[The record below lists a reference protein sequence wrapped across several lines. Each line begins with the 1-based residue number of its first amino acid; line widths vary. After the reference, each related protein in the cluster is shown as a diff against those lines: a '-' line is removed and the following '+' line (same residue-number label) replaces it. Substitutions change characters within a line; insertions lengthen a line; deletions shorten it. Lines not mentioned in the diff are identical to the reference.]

1 MSKTN
6 FEMTTEFNAIIGQGV
21 ATKPGIPS
29 LMQSRLR
36 VALITEEAVNE
47 LSGALDKR
55 DLVAVADAIGDGL
68 VVLYGAAN
76 DCGLDADVIFAEIH
90 RSNMSKLCLT
100 EADAQFAVEQY
111 GLGNGFHGKTTPIQA
126 NYRPCTAPGY
136 EDQFVVFDATTGK
149 SLKGPTF
156 FNPELVPIVYPNGRP
171 LDPYFNV
178 RSKAAEKMK
187 GEDLWRFNEQLDLL
201 AE

>member
-21 ATKPGIPS
+21 AEKPRIPS
-29 LMQSRLR
+29 LSQSRLR
-36 VALITEEAVNE
+36 VSLITEEAVNE
-47 LSGALDKR
+47 LSAALDKR
-55 DLVAVADAIGDGL
+55 NLVAVADAIGDAL
-68 VVLYGAAN
+68 VVVYGAAN
-76 DCGLDADVIFAEIH
+76 DCGLDADAIFAEIH

-126 NYRPCTAPGY
+126 SYRPCTAPGY

-156 FNPELVPIVYPNGRP
+156 FNPELVPIVYPNGQP
-171 LDPYFNV
+171 VDPFSEL
-178 RSKAAEKMK
+178 RTKAAEKIN
-187 GEDLWRFNEQLDLL
+187 GEDLWRFNEQLDLI